1 MKEGKRRRTMNTTEK
16 NSAVKGKEVEMP
28 GAEEVARELA
38 TAKSIDDF
46 FGKEGIF
53 ARLFAKT
60 LEQMLGAEL
69 TEHLGY
75 EPYDAKGRNSGN
87 NRNGHYSKKVRT
99 GEGETSIEVARDRNG
114 EYEPKILKKY
124 ASNTNELEE
133 KIIGLYAKGM
143 STRDIQSTLEE
154 LYGVDVSASTISTI
168 TEKVWTLVEAW
179 QNRPLESIYAIIYLD
194 AIYLKIRREGKVVN
208 TAVYNVLG
216 VSLDGQKDI
225 LGHWVGDGAEGANF
239 WLGVVTDLQN
249 RGVEDVLI
257 ACMDGL
263 TGFKE
268 AILSVFPHTRIQR
281 CIIHQIRNS
290 LKYIPW
296 KDRKAFVADLKI
308 IYQAPTREAAEAN
321 LRKLEET
328 WGARYAISVKSW
340 QNNWDDL
347 ATMFDF
353 SSDIRRLIYTTNAV
367 EGYHRQLRKVIKNK
381 ASFPNPEAAR
391 KLLYLATHDIVKQW
405 STPIF
410 NWTAILNQLA
420 IHFEGRLP

>member
-1 MKEGKRRRTMNTTEK
+1 
-16 NSAVKGKEVEMP
+16 MP
-28 GAEEVARELA
+28 RVQPFRQNRDRQLDPTFCTIVGGV
-38 TAKSIDDF
+38 
-46 FGKEGIF
+46 F
-53 ARLFAKT
+53 ARLFART
-60 LEQMLGAEL
+60 MEQMLEAEL

-75 EPYDAKGRNSGN
+75 EPYEAKGRNSGN
-87 NRNGHYSKKVRT
+87 SRNGHYSKTVRT
-99 GEGETSIEVARDRNG
+99 GEGETSIEVPRDRNG

-143 STRDIQSTLEE
+143 STRDIQGTLEE
-154 LYGVDVSASTISTI
+154 LYGVDVSASTISAI

-179 QNRPLESIYAIIYLD
+179 QNRPLESVYAIIYLD

-249 RGVEDVLI
+249 RGVEDVFI
-257 ACMDGL
+257 ACIDGL

-268 AILSVFPHTRIQR
+268 AILSVFPQTRIQR
-281 CIIHQIRNS
+281 CIIHQIRSS

-296 KDRKAFVADLKI
+296 KDRKAFVVDLKT

-328 WGARYAISVKSW
+328 WGDRYAISVKSW
-340 QNNWDDL
+340 QNNWGDL

-353 SSDIRRLIYTTNAV
+353 SADIRRLIYTTNAV
-367 EGYHRQLRKVIKNK
+367 EGFHRQVRKVIKNK

-391 KLLYLATHDIVKQW
+391 KLLYLATHDIVKKW
-405 STPIF
+405 TTPIF

>member
-1 MKEGKRRRTMNTTEK
+1 MNTTVEK
-16 NSAVKGKEVEMP
+16 DSMKGKEVEMP
-28 GAEEVARELA
+28 DAEIVARELA
-38 TAKSIDDF
+38 TAKTMDDF

-60 LEQMLGAEL
+60 MEQMLEAEL

-75 EPYDAKGRNSGN
+75 EPYEAKGRNSGN

-99 GEGETSIEVARDRNG
+99 GEGETSIEVPRDRNG

-124 ASNTNELEE
+124 ASNSNELEE

-143 STRDIQSTLEE
+143 STRDIQQTLEE
-154 LYGVDVSASTISTI
+154 LYGVDVSASTISAI

-179 QNRPLESIYAIIYLD
+179 QNRPLESVYAILYLD
-194 AIYLKIRREGKVVN
+194 AIYLKIRREGKVIN
-208 TAVYNVLG
+208 TAVYVVLG

-239 WLGVVTDLQN
+239 WLNVVTDLQN
-249 RGVEDVLI
+249 RGVEDVFI
-257 ACMDGL
+257 ACIDGL

-268 AILSVFPHTRIQR
+268 AILSVFPQTRIQR

-296 KDRKAFVADLKI
+296 KDRKAFVADLKT

-321 LRKLEET
+321 LRMLEET
-328 WGARYAISVKSW
+328 WGDRYAISVKSW

-353 SSDIRRLIYTTNAV
+353 SPDIRRLIYTTNAV
-367 EGYHRQLRKVIKNK
+367 EGYHRQLRKIIKNK

-391 KLLYLATHDIVKQW
+391 KLLYLATHDIVKKW
-405 STPIF
+405 TTPIF

>member
-1 MKEGKRRRTMNTTEK
+1 MNTRDGK
-16 NSAVKGKEVEMP
+16 DSIKGKEVEMP

-38 TAKSIDDF
+38 TAKSMDDF

-60 LEQMLGAEL
+60 MEQMLEAEL

-75 EPYDAKGRNSGN
+75 EPYEAKGRNSGN
-87 NRNGHYSKKVRT
+87 SRNGHYSKKVRT
-99 GEGETSIEVARDRNG
+99 GEGETSIEVPRDRNG
-114 EYEPKILKKY
+114 DYEPKILKKY

-133 KIIGLYAKGM
+133 KIIGLYAKGL
-143 STRDIQSTLEE
+143 STRDIQQTLEE
-154 LYGVDVSASTISTI
+154 LYGMDVSASTISAI

-216 VSLDGQKDI
+216 VSLEGQKDI
-225 LGHWVGDGAEGANF
+225 LGHWVGDGAEAANF

-249 RGVEDVLI
+249 RGVEDVFI

-268 AILSVFPHTRIQR
+268 AILSVFPQTRIQR
-281 CIIHQIRNS
+281 CIIHQIRHS

-296 KDRKAFVADLKI
+296 KDRKAFVADLKT

-321 LRKLEET
+321 LRKLDET

-353 SSDIRRLIYTTNAV
+353 SADIRRLIYTTNAV
-367 EGYHRQLRKVIKNK
+367 EGYHRQVRKVIKNK

-391 KLLYLATHDIVKQW
+391 KLLYLATHDIVKKW
-405 STPIF
+405 TTPIF
-410 NWTAILNQLA
+410 NWTTILNQLA